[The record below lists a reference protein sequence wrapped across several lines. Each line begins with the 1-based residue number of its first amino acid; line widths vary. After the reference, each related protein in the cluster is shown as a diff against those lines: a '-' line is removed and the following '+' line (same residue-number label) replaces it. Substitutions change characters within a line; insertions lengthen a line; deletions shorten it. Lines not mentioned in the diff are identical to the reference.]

1 MPDGVTCVSRSF
13 TTSPDS
19 YISRSTPPAKG
30 EIDFQLASRKVR
42 GGESGHVAS
51 RNLCAECVG
60 GCLTIDH
67 SLLGKIAV
75 ALSFLAFVPYVLATL
90 RGKTRPNRATWII
103 WSAVGVTLLAS
114 YAVAGARETLEDAA
128 SLGKYLSKHF
138 HSDSR

>member
-1 MPDGVTCVSRSF
+1 
-13 TTSPDS
+13 
-19 YISRSTPPAKG
+19 
-30 EIDFQLASRKVR
+30 
-42 GGESGHVAS
+42 
-51 RNLCAECVG
+51 
-60 GCLTIDH
+60 LTIDH
-67 SLLGKIAV
+67 SLLGKIAG